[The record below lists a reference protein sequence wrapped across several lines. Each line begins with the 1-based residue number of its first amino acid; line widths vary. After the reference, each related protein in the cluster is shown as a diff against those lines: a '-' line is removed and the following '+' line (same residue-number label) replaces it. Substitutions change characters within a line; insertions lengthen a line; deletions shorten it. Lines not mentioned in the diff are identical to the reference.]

1 MLYLL
6 RTLIG
11 LALGILLFILGIPTV
26 LSLNR
31 RFGLYP
37 DFGYTEAVLGMLL
50 VLACVI
56 AVQLSGLKPPRPPVN
71 KEKE

>member
-1 MLYLL
+1 M

-11 LALGILLFILGIPTV
+11 LALGIVLFVLGIPAL

-31 RFGLYP
+31 RLGLHSNFDY
-37 DFGYTEAVLGMLL
+37 DQAVLGMLL

-56 AVQLSGLKPPRPPVN
+56 AVQLTGLKPPPPS
-71 KEKE
+71 KPRD